1 MTYPSYPSP
10 TGPSDQP
17 GWYPLRPL
25 SIGEV
30 IGAGLRIA
38 TRHLAV
44 LAPIAFLFSVI
55 SAGANLLVLS
65 AKGVL
70 RSYATGD
77 LTRLPV
83 GASTEQANEFVRSY
97 FSNILPALAVSAIV
111 GLVAASMLA
120 GVAAPF
126 AALGATSRIGTNS
139 AGLARLRGRWPVLLA
154 VAVVTGVA
162 EAVGFALLV
171 VPGVLIWLTLL
182 PAGPA
187 AAMEGL
193 GVGPTLRRA
202 AVVSKGC
209 KGRLF
214 GVSVLMALIV
224 GVIDLAGVAIL
235 TRVVGGD
242 DPVTRL
248 IITQI
253 LAALVSAVLAPWTA
267 AVIAM
272 LYIDIRI
279 RREGL
284 APALLA
290 ASRPTYWS

>member
-44 LAPIAFLFSVI
+44 LAPIAFLFGIVG
-55 SAGANLLVLS
+55 AAANLLVLA

-83 GASTEQANEFVRSY
+83 GASTEQANEFVRTY
-97 FSNILPALAVSAIV
+97 FSDILPGLATSAVV
-111 GLVAASMLA
+111 GMIAGPVLA

-126 AALGATSRIGTNS
+126 AALAATSRIGTNA
-139 AGLARLRGRWPVLLA
+139 AGLARLRHRWSVLLA
-154 VAVVTGVA
+154 VAVVVGLA
-162 EAVGFALLV
+162 QAVGFALLI
-171 VPGVLIWLTLL
+171 VPGIIIWLTLL

-193 GVGPTLRRA
+193 AVGPTLRRA
-202 AVVSKGC
+202 AVVSKGF

-214 GVSVLMALIV
+214 GVSLLIGLIV
-224 GVIDLAGVAIL
+224 GVIDFALAAVL

-253 LAALVSAVLAPWTA
+253 LAAVVSAVTAPWSA
-267 AVIAM
+267 AVTAM

>member
-10 TGPSDQP
+10 ADSSGQP

-30 IGAGLRIA
+30 IGAGLRIG
-38 TRHLAV
+38 TRHLTV
-44 LAPIAFLFSVI
+44 LAPIAFLFAIV
-55 SAGANLLVLS
+55 SAAANLFVLAS
-65 AKGVL
+65 KGVL
-70 RSYATGD
+70 RGYANGD
-77 LTRLPV
+77 LTRLPR

-97 FSNILPALAVSAIV
+97 FANLLPALAVSAVV
-111 GLVAASMLA
+111 GMIAAAMLA

-126 AALGATSRIGTNS
+126 AALAATSRIGTNS
-139 AGLARLRGRWPVLLA
+139 AGLARLRGRWPVLLG
-154 VAVVTGVA
+154 VAVVVGLA
-162 EAVGFALLV
+162 QAVGFALLI
-171 VPGVLIWLTLL
+171 VPGVLIWLILL

-193 GVGPTLRRA
+193 AVGPTLSRA
-202 AVVSKGC
+202 AAVSKGFR
-209 KGRLF
+209 GRLL
-214 GVSVLMALIV
+214 GVSLLMGLITGAINLAL
-224 GVIDLAGVAIL
+224 AAIF

-248 IITQI
+248 VITQI
-253 LAALVSAVLAPWTA
+253 LTALISSVVTPWSASVT
-267 AVIAM
+267 AM
-272 LYIDIRI
+272 LYIDIRM

-284 APALLA
+284 AQALLA